1 MEILRYDIFFFS
13 IFGIQLG
20 FYSNCFYFL
29 FFENKKYSWNAHIFN
44 AWSVLIS
51 GNNHTMIS
59 KIGCRLRAETE
70 KKVQTVVKQYYE
82 NYHTLVLSLQI
93 LFWWQTSSTKRF
105 ANASSQ
111 NCNCDHNKPHNH
123 FFVIYICLVTQ
134 YFSTLKVLIMHKAT
148 KYASWHN
155 RKYWQEKMKFQCLE
169 EKSNRKN
176 DKSIGT

>member
-1 MEILRYDIFFFS
+1 MIFS
-13 IFGIQLG
+13 IFNFITTIR
-20 FYSNCFYFL
+20 FL
-29 FFENKKYSWNAHIFN
+29 FKLFLFLCSENKKYSWNVHIFN

-70 KKVQTVVKQYYE
+70 KSANSRQTILRKLPY
-82 NYHTLVLSLQI
+82 LSSFPSNFI

-105 ANASSQ
+105 ANASSL
-111 NCNCDHNKPHNH
+111 NCNCDYNKPHNH

-134 YFSTLKVLIMHKAT
+134 YFFTLKVLIMHTAT

-155 RKYWQEKMKFQCLE
+155 RKYWQEKWRF
-169 EKSNRKN
+169 NV
-176 DKSIGT
+176 

>member
-1 MEILRYDIFFFS
+1 MIFS
-13 IFGIQLG
+13 IFYFITTIR
-20 FYSNCFYFL
+20 FL
-29 FFENKKYSWNAHIFN
+29 FKLFLFLCSENKKYSWNVHIFN

-70 KKVQTVVKQYYE
+70 KSANSRQTILRKLPY
-82 NYHTLVLSLQI
+82 LSSFPSNFI

-105 ANASSQ
+105 ANASSL
-111 NCNCDHNKPHNH
+111 NCNCDYNKPHNH

-134 YFSTLKVLIMHKAT
+134 YFFTLKVLIMHTVT

-155 RKYWQEKMKFQCLE
+155 RKYLQEKWRF
-169 EKSNRKN
+169 NV
-176 DKSIGT
+176 